1 MTKKLLLRGL
11 LGIFIG
17 LAIGYVI
24 TIALSLTAETQQYMP
39 CAPGFAE
46 AVGSETGAVALQAV
60 LCALIGFVCGAGSL
74 VWEIERWGLMRQT
87 AAYFGIAAVTILPV
101 AYVLRWMD
109 GSAMGILIY
118 FAIFVAIFACVFL
131 IQFFLARRAIRKLN
145 SELQRRQAEER

>member
-1 MTKKLLLRGL
+1 MAKKLLLRGI

-24 TIALSLTAETQQYMP
+24 TIIVSLSAETQQYMP

-46 AVGSETGAVALQAV
+46 AVGSETGAVALQAA
-60 LCALIGFVCGAGSL
+60 LCALIGFVYGACSL

-87 AAYFGIAAVTILPV
+87 AVYFVIAAAAMLPV

-118 FAIFVAIFACVFL
+118 CGIFVAIFACVWL
-131 IQFFLARRAIRKLN
+131 IQFFLARRAVRKLN
-145 SELQRRQAEER
+145 SELQRRQTEER